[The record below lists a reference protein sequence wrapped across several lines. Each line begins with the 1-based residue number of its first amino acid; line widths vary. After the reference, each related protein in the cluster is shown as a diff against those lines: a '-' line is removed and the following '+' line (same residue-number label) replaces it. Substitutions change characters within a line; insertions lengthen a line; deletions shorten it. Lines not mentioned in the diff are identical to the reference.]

1 MRKYLFGVLL
11 LAGALIIQ
19 SCSSNV
25 ADTIE
30 GASAH
35 WVSDSV
41 LIWNAPEVATSL
53 ELRYCDKASITVR
66 NGRVEGGMAIPLAES
81 IALNDSLSD
90 RYRHISYRT
99 AFSLNPDFETVAA
112 AIKGQIVAVAYNSKG
127 KVIEAT
133 RVQFPGVIDQF
144 FTFDGTLGPI
154 YKEDGISLN
163 VWAPTAQNVELIIYD
178 ADKNEIMRSQSS
190 GNYAEHGVWNFNG
203 SRDWDRSFYRF
214 LVTVYHHES
223 NRIENFEVTDPY
235 SVSLS
240 TDSFYSQ
247 FADLAGD
254 ASLKPAAWD
263 NLRKRLPAHTD
274 ITLYE
279 GHVRD
284 FSIKDPS
291 VPLEYRGTY
300 KAFTLNGK
308 NGRPLSDGM
317 AHLIRLSDAGLTHLH
332 LLPINDIATV
342 IEDRNLRIDLD
353 DPYNRICELIN
364 HEGLKEE
371 CERHGETTIREVF
384 TMLAADNPVTE
395 KIQLPYDLPGRYQG
409 MASKDGFNW
418 GYDPF
423 HFNAP
428 EGSYS
433 TNPEGVTRI
442 LELREMVQSLHEI
455 GLNIVVDVV
464 YNHTFASGPNSR
476 FSVLDKVVPGYYQR
490 YDATTGAIE
499 TSTCC
504 DNTAAE
510 HLMKEKLIIDSV
522 ILWAKYYKIDS
533 FRFDLMGHHPKQ
545 VMVNLVEALKDL
557 TLEKDGVDGKNI
569 YIYGEGWNFG
579 EVADNR
585 IFDQATQFMMGGTGI
600 GNFNDRSRDA
610 IRGRNFTDSGR
621 FQGFTSG
628 QFLFPNE
635 DNNDSEEAQLGNL
648 LSQADRIRVG
658 MTGNLSTYEYINRY
672 GERVNGLN
680 EWIGFALMP
689 QESVNYIDKHDNETL
704 WDNTQAKLPKDM
716 GMDDRVRIHML
727 SQAFKNYG
735 QGIPFYQ
742 MGSDILRSKSM
753 DRNSFD
759 SGDWFNAIDW
769 SLESHNWGIGLP
781 PGWDNRNR
789 WDDMR
794 ELMTNSTI
802 QVQREHMEFA
812 HNVFLDQLKVRYSTP
827 LFRLPDAE
835 SVHRRVKFHNTGP
848 DQIPG
853 IIAASYSDG
862 RCAGNVLDRSHDG
875 VLVIF
880 NAHIEAQTIEI
891 EGMTGMRL
899 HPMLANGTDTIVKD
913 AVANGNSFTVP
924 ALTAAVFVKPQMRS
938 QGEFP
943 CNFME

>member
-1 MRKYLFGVLL
+1 MSKNIFGVLL
-11 LAGALIIQ
+11 LVGFLVFQ

-25 ADTIE
+25 SNNID
-30 GASAH
+30 GAAAH
-35 WVSDSV
+35 WVSDSI
-41 LIWNAPEVATSL
+41 LIWDAPSEAETL
-53 ELRYCDKASITVR
+53 ELRYSDDASITVSK
-66 NGRVEGGMAIPLAES
+66 GRVSGGVSIPLTGT
-81 IALNDSLSD
+81 IALNDSLAD
-90 RYRHISYRT
+90 RYRHIAYRT
-99 AFSLNPDFETVAA
+99 VFSLEPEFETIVA
-112 AIKGQIVAVAYNSKG
+112 AIKGQIVAIAYDKRG
-127 KVIEAT
+127 RVIDAT
-133 RVQFPGVIDQF
+133 RVQFPGVIDQHF
-144 FTFDGTLGPI
+144 VFNGTLGPV
-154 YKEDGISLN
+154 YKNDNITLN
-163 VWAPTAQNVELIIYD
+163 VWAPTAQKVELIIYD
-178 ADKNEIMRSQSS
+178 ENKKEIDRFQAS
-190 GNYAEHGVWNFNG
+190 GNYSEYGVWNFNG
-203 SRDWDRSFYRF
+203 PRDWDRRFYRF
-214 LVTVYHHES
+214 LVSVYHHET
-223 NRIENFEVTDPY
+223 NRIEHFEVTDPY

-247 FADLAGD
+247 FADLGGD
-254 ASLKPAAWD
+254 ATLKPRGWD
-263 NLRKRLPAHTD
+263 NLRKRLPIHTD

-308 NGRPLSDGM
+308 NGRPLSNGM
-317 AHLIRLSDAGLTHLH
+317 AHLKRLSEAGLTHLH

-342 IEDRNLRIDLD
+342 IENTNLRVDLD
-353 DPYNRICELIN
+353 DPYNRICELID
-364 HEGLKEE
+364 HAGLKEE
-371 CERHGETTIREVF
+371 CELHGDKTIREVF
-384 TMLAADNPVTE
+384 TMLAAENPVTDR
-395 KIQLPYDLPGRYQG
+395 IQLPYDLPGRYNG

-428 EGSYS
+428 EGSYA

-442 LELREMVQSLHEI
+442 LEVREMVQALYEI
-455 GLNIVVDVV
+455 GLKIVVDVV
-464 YNHTFASGPNSR
+464 YNHTFASGDSR

-510 HLMKEKLIIDSV
+510 HLMMEKLIIDSV
-522 ILWAKYYKIDS
+522 ILWAKHYKIDS

-545 VMVNLVEALKDL
+545 VMINLVEALKEL
-557 TLEKDGVDGKNI
+557 TLEEHGVDGKNI

-635 DNNDSEEAQLGNL
+635 DNNDSDETQLANL

-658 MTGNLSTYEYINRY
+658 MTGNLSSYEYINRY
-672 GERVNGLN
+672 GERVNGLH

-769 SLESHNWGIGLP
+769 SLESHNWAIGLP
-781 PGWDNRNR
+781 PGWDNRDR
-789 WDDMR
+789 WEAMR
-794 ELMTNSTI
+794 EIMTNPNI
-802 QVQREHMEFA
+802 QVNREHMQFA
-812 HNVFLDQLKVRYSTP
+812 HNVFIDQLRVRYSSP
-827 LFRLPDAE
+827 LFRLPDAQA
-835 SVHRRVKFHNTGP
+835 VHRRVKFHNTGP

-853 IIAASYSDG
+853 IIAVSYSDG
-862 RCAGNVLDRSHDG
+862 RCAGSVLDRNYDG
-875 VLVIF
+875 IVVIF
-880 NAHIEAQTIEI
+880 NAHVEAQSIQI
-891 EGMTGMRL
+891 DGMNGMRL
-899 HPMLANGTDTIVKD
+899 HPLLMNGSDPIVKD
-913 AVANGNSFTVP
+913 ASVNGNTFTVP
-924 ALTAAVFVKPQMRS
+924 ALTAAVFVKPQQRS
-938 QGEFP
+938 QGEFT
-943 CNFME
+943 CNFMD